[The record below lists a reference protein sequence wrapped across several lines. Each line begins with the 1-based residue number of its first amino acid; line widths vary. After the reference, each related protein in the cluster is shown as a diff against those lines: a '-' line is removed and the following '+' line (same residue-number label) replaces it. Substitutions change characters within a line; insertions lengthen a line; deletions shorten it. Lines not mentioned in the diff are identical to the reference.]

1 MKSNFSPNMK
11 KVIQEMLGESKK
23 EVVLMKEFEVRK
35 IKRKPTKKKVF
46 VFKITKIKGDP
57 FIEFFINN
65 RFYTVLFREDGK
77 WKEEN

>member
-35 IKRKPTKKKVF
+35 IKRKLTKKKVF

-65 RFYTVLFREDGK
+65 RFYTVFFREDGE